1 VWGKRAVEP
10 SAGPSAE
17 DRRKHLDFIQ
27 SVITRMASAAAV
39 AKGWALTVAV
49 AAFGYAATKQ
59 SYAITLLGLGAVVV
73 FGVLD
78 FRYLREERKFRAL
91 YKAAVAGTVDV
102 FDMDAHTYCKSLG
115 KNRPKNLNWW
125 RVARSWTVLGY
136 YGVIFLG
143 GLALL
148 IWIISVRNR

>member
-1 VWGKRAVEP
+1 MWGKRAAAP
-10 SAGPSAE
+10 TAGPSAE

-27 SVITRMASAAAV
+27 AVITRMASAAAV

-49 AAFGYAATKQ
+49 AAFGFAASKQ

-78 FRYLREERKFRAL
+78 FRYLREERKFREL
-91 YKAAVAGTVDV
+91 YKGAVYGLADV
-102 FDMDAHTYCKSLG
+102 FDMDAHTYCKKLG
-115 KNRPKNLNWW
+115 KNRTKNLKWW

-136 YGVIFLG
+136 YGVILLG
-143 GLALL
+143 GVALL
-148 IWIISVRNR
+148 VWIIAVRNR